1 MELHSEELTPDFRV
15 EIQRI
20 ARVSDMLC
28 TGHATLRDKFATRA
42 LWLDLLI
49 LLSSTWLAALAFVS
63 PDTAKS
69 LSPGRL
75 EPMLWIGV
83 LAVFTF
89 ALSIV
94 QLKVDWKGR
103 SDAHQR
109 SCHVYAEVKRLAQRL
124 LRDEHAIHKD
134 RCHEVLIRYEL
145 ATQVGAHV
153 PEKEFLK
160 LKRKHRIKVEISK
173 YLDTHPGA
181 SIWLT
186 RVKMFVRDN
195 RKQAR

>member
-1 MELHSEELTPDFRV
+1 MELHSEESTPDFRG

-28 TGHATLRDKFATRA
+28 TGHATLRDNLAARA

-63 PDTAKS
+63 PETAKR
-69 LSPGRL
+69 LSPGNV

-109 SCHVYAEVKRLAQRL
+109 SFEMYAEVKRLAQHL
-124 LRDEHAIHKD
+124 LRDEHDIPKD

-145 ATQVGAHV
+145 ATQVGVHI
-153 PEKEFLK
+153 PEKKFLK
-160 LKRKHRIKVEISK
+160 LKRKHRIKIEISK

-186 RVKMFVRDN
+186 RLRIFLRDN
-195 RKQAR
+195 RK

>member
-1 MELHSEELTPDFRV
+1 
-15 EIQRI
+15 
-20 ARVSDMLC
+20 MLC

-49 LLSSTWLAALAFVS
+49 LLSSTWLTALAFVS
-63 PDTAKS
+63 PEIAKR
-69 LSPGRL
+69 LSPGNV

-94 QLKVDWKGR
+94 QLKVDWKRR

-109 SCHVYAEVKRLAQRL
+109 SSKVYAEVKRLAQHL
-124 LRDEHAIHKD
+124 LRDEHAIAKD

-145 ATQVGAHV
+145 ATQVGVHI
-153 PEKEFLK
+153 PENEFLK
-160 LKRKHRIKVEISK
+160 LKSKHKIKVEISK

-186 RVKMFVRDN
+186 RVKIFLRDN
-195 RKQAR
+195 RK

>member
-1 MELHSEELTPDFRV
+1 
-15 EIQRI
+15 
-20 ARVSDMLC
+20 MLC

-63 PDTAKS
+63 PETAKR
-69 LSPGRL
+69 LSPGNVD
-75 EPMLWIGV
+75 PTLWIGV

-103 SDAHQR
+103 SDAHKR
-109 SCHVYAEVKRLAQRL
+109 SSDMYAEVKRLAHQL
-124 LRDEHAIHKD
+124 LRDGHAIPKD
-134 RCHEVLIRYEL
+134 CCHEVLIRYEL
-145 ATQVGAHV
+145 ATQVGVHI
-153 PEKEFLK
+153 PEKSFLK
-160 LKRKHRIKVEISK
+160 LKSKHRVKVEISK

-186 RVKMFVRDN
+186 RVKIFLRDN
-195 RKQAR
+195 RK